1 MDLISLIII
10 ISVIVKIFK
19 KNKPDEYEQVRQKA
33 KNIKDE
39 VMGEVRTRPARE
51 QVQKSRMEA
60 NNTSILQ
67 RAKGNA
73 AEDSEDA
80 TLRSLE
86 ESHGHSAHV
95 APVVHHH
102 PEDEIPENMIGK
114 IEDLMVKGYEVDLC
128 FERDFVGEAMDMVSR
143 FSLGGSV
150 INES

>member
-19 KNKPDEYEQVRQKA
+19 KNKPDKYEQVRQKA

-95 APVVHHH
+95 APAVHHH